1 MVWARRVHIGGPSR
15 WFFFLSFFL
24 YFSARASRGARY
36 LKISARKRR
45 RKGNTG
51 KTEQNLTTRINEKM
65 LSTATTIIHRNNC
78 TLASIHPR
86 LLQSPCPGRFP
97 CPTSLELVIIL
108 RVRIAISFL
117 FFSFISFRLSFWLFF
132 YLNFLF
138 FSFPLIIVWNFTFFF
153 FQIRIREWIDK
164 LGSIFYCWHLF
175 LFSEPVRNEL

>member
-1 MVWARRVHIGGPSR
+1 MKKWRGNETRRRKAHDSKAKSAAVLVQILVIVNGLSQRVHIGGPSR

-65 LSTATTIIHRNNC
+65 LSIATTIIHRNNC

-97 CPTSLELVIIL
+97 CLTSLELVIIL

-117 FFSFISFRLSFWLFF
+117 
-132 YLNFLF
+132 
-138 FSFPLIIVWNFTFFF
+138 
-153 FQIRIREWIDK
+153 
-164 LGSIFYCWHLF
+164 LF
-175 LFSEPVRNEL
+175 LSVLAFDFLLFDFFHFFHFL